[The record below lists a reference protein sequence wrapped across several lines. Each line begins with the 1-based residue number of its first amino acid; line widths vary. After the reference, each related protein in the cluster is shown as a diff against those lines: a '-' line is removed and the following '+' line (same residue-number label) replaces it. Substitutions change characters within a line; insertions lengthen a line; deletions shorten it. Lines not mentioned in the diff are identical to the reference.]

1 LETGLVLIALLL
13 TGGPPSQAQT
23 TAEQFKA
30 MAWDNSH
37 AGTSLDLSAY
47 RQTFFD
53 DFNTLSVTPDGG
65 AGPWYAP
72 VHGPFGA
79 ALFLPPGAD
88 GPFSVSNGCLAI
100 RAEKVEGRWR
110 SGLMQT
116 VDSQGRGF
124 AQRNGYFEMTAKF
137 PSGPGVWPA
146 FWLLSRNGIT
156 DKTAARAEID
166 VVEWY
171 GGDPKGHHASV
182 HLWPAAVPAPGAL
195 SQHVGRSA
203 YHKLTASLL
212 NGRLEGFHSY
222 GAEVSPDWV
231 IFYFDRHELG
241 RFQTLPEFE
250 TPLYMVVDLAIFE
263 KEAGMAESPKELL
276 IAGVSAYSRK

>member
-1 LETGLVLIALLL
+1 MGGL
-13 TGGPPSQAQT
+13 SSKAQT
-23 TAEQFKA
+23 TTEQFKA
-30 MAWDNSH
+30 LAWDNSH
-37 AGTSLDLSAY
+37 AGTPLDLSAY

-79 ALFLPPGAD
+79 ASFLPPSAK

-100 RAEKVEGRWR
+100 RAKKVNGRWQ

-116 VDSQGRGF
+116 IDGQSCGF

-137 PSGPGVWPA
+137 PAGPGGWPA
-146 FWLLSRNGIT
+146 FWLLSQNGLT
-156 DKTAARAEID
+156 DKAATRAEID

-171 GGDPKGHHASV
+171 GGDPKGHHASI
-182 HLWPAAVPAPGAL
+182 HLWPATVPAPGAL
-195 SQHVGRSA
+195 PRHVYRSG
-203 YHKLTASLL
+203 YSKLTSSLL
-212 NGRLEGFHSY
+212 NGHLEGFHSY

-241 RFQTLPEFE
+241 RFKTVPEFE

-263 KEAGMAESPKELL
+263 KETDMAESPKEML
-276 IAGVSAYSRK
+276 IDNVSAYARK